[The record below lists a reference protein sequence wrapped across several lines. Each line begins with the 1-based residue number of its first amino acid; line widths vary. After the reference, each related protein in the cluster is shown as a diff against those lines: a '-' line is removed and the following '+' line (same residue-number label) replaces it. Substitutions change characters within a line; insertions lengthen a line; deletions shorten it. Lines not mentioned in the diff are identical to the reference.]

1 MISGPVRYVVLG
13 ALLAALTVLGGCAY
27 TVTTVEVDPPKL
39 GPPVKTGQ
47 AAVMDQVLDKRTWPS
62 ELSDAR
68 IPNVRIFAPDMTK
81 LLREE
86 FTQRGLFTALPAPD
100 TPAAENTKAKLKVT
114 VNSFALQDSGKNAWL
129 VPHLLMDG
137 FFLPVFTAVAV
148 GTGGEIDLG
157 GYIFPSTVM
166 AINLNASLTW
176 KDPCC
181 KKVILTRAYLIDM
194 PLGGVSDREFKQEM
208 GDARTHGVKVG
219 KEAGMEALTKLA
231 NEVSRDPHWAFL
243 KEYRNLAV
251 AEAEFKSYGGLPPPK
266 PAAVAAMKAETQE
279 WPSPYRSFT
288 PSTEVGVDTFRNVK
302 PPVQAPPTRAK
313 AAKPSVSL
321 GQMVDQVR
329 SLLYIL
335 KPLAYT
341 PNEVNI
347 ITDGNI
353 LPEKRAAVI
362 NAIRAQEL
370 GLDNPEDLPAGQ
382 FLDEQA
388 AIELYDSPA
397 VARAQVEAELVER
410 VLKLAVDVLT
420 PRSEA
425 PSAQAKAL
433 RQGLINDL
441 AAKLQ
446 DKPKL
451 QVLLLEKADLAV
463 RQSWPPMQELLK
475 LVGSPM
481 TQRYLASRTD

>member
-13 ALLAALTVLGGCAY
+13 ALLAALMVLGGCAY

-47 AAVMDQVLDKRTWPS
+47 AAVMDQVIDKRTWPS
-62 ELSDAR
+62 EASDKR

-100 TPAAENTKAKLKVT
+100 TPAAENTKAELKVT
-114 VNSFALQDSGKNAWL
+114 VRSFALQDSGKNAWL

-137 FFLPVFTAVAV
+137 FFLPVFTVAMV

-157 GYIFPSTVM
+157 GYVFPSTVM
-166 AINLNASLTW
+166 AINLKASLSW

-181 KKVILTRAYLIDM
+181 GKAILTRDYLLDM

-208 GDARTHGVKVG
+208 GDARTHGVRVG
-219 KEAGMEALTKLA
+219 KEAGLEALTNLA

-243 KEYRNLAV
+243 KEYRSLAI
-251 AEAEFKSYGGLPPPK
+251 AEAMFKRYGGVPPPK
-266 PAAVAAMKAETQE
+266 PAAVAAMEAETRE

-288 PSTEVGVDTFRNVK
+288 PSTEARVDTFRNVK
-302 PPVQAPPTRAK
+302 PPPPTRAK
-313 AAKPSVSL
+313 AAGPSVAL
-321 GQMVDQVR
+321 GQMVTQVR

-347 ITDGNI
+347 ITDGNV
-353 LPEKRAAVI
+353 LPDQRAAIV
-362 NAIRAQEL
+362 NDIRAQEL

-420 PRSEA
+420 PRTEA

-441 AAKLQ
+441 AAKLK